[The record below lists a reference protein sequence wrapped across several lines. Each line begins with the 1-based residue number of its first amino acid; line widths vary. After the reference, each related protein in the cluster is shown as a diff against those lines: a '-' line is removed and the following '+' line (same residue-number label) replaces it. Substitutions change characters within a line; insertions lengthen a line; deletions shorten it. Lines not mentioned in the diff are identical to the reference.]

1 MTLDYAYLFDGEM
14 YRSLLKSI
22 PKGKYFD
29 NRADII
35 PVEEV
40 SEFRVVTEFVNE
52 IHYVSV
58 VCENG
63 QNRDFT
69 FVPTSK
75 YYLLKVSLP
84 KGLNTIVVYFDEN
97 NHCTKSF
104 CCTYFGTM
112 LYAYAKELNKATT
125 RLDRLTRDI
134 YKQASTRISAPVQQY
149 ASNLPEKYS
158 LRMFGLQLIT
168 RALINS
174 QGTFEALEDICKAV
188 YVSTPKIEDVQAK
201 NIFDLEFYSFAGQ
214 EYELGK
220 IVYLWVRNPALVRRL
235 YGEILSRNFN
245 IPTIGTESTLENEEG
260 FNEYDNS
267 DESILVDDSGYSELD
282 YGDDEDKPDG
292 YLEIEQQL
300 EIELPRLDRN
310 LPIPFTDKYPW
321 HDKNNQ
327 WSGADTAEDNY
338 HDREH
343 LDDNTSLDIASWRDP
358 FNHGSLGKQY
368 IPYRYDGSKV
378 TSLIEVIKYTHIS
391 NHFET
396 FNQNFFV
403 EGYILNDS
411 MTPGDNKICLE
422 NSDNDASIMRDEKQ
436 AVN

>member
-14 YRSLLKSI
+14 YRSLLESI

-52 IHYVSV
+52 IHYVSL

-112 LYAYAKELNKATT
+112 LYAYARELNKATT

-149 ASNLPEKYS
+149 ASYLPEKYS

-174 QGTFEALEDICKAV
+174 QGTVEALEDICKAV
-188 YVSTPKIEDVQAK
+188 YVSTPKIEDVQTK

-220 IVYLWVRNPALVRRL
+220 ITYLWVRNPALVRRL

-245 IPTIGTESTLENEEG
+245 IPTSGTESTLENEEG
-260 FNEYDNS
+260 FNEYGNS

-292 YLEIEQQL
+292 YLEIEQKL

-327 WSGADTAEDNY
+327 WSGADTAGDNY

-343 LDDNTSLDIASWRDP
+343 LDENTSLDISSWRDP
-358 FNHGSLGKQY
+358 FNHGRLGKQY

-391 NHFET
+391 NHFGTLNKE
-396 FNQNFFV
+396 V
-403 EGYILNDS
+403 LIEGYILNDS

-422 NSDNDASIMRDEKQ
+422 NSDNDAYIKRDD
-436 AVN
+436 